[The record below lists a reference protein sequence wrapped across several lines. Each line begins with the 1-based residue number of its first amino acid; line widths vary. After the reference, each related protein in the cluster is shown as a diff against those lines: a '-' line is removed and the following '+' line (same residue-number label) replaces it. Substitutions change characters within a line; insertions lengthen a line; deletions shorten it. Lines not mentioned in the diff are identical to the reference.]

1 MEWAA
6 SQLMIVKMRLMLSN
20 DLCWMDVGSE
30 AYRLSGFI
38 LISRRQVDSDLY
50 SDTTG

>member
-20 DLCWMDVGSE
+20 DLFWMDVGSE
-30 AYRLSGFI
+30 ACRLSGCI
-38 LISRRQVDSDLY
+38 LISRRQVDSDLF
-50 SDTTG
+50 SGITE